1 MMKGNKMVFSHKYLL
16 QITRDIFK
24 ACGAP
29 SSEAEIV
36 AEHLVTSSLMGL
48 DSHGIIRIP
57 QYVNAVKEGIIRP
70 GAAITILEE
79 TSTTAIVDAGY
90 NFGQVG
96 GMRAIKIA
104 IEKARENSVSSVI
117 VRRCNHAGRLG
128 AYPYLATE
136 EGFISMAMCSSIGGG
151 HFVSPWGGREG
162 RLATN
167 PIAFAAPTK
176 GNPLLIDISTSVT
189 SEGKIRVKR
198 EQNELMPEE
207 WILNASGNP
216 STNPKDFY
224 GPPKGVILP
233 LGGKQGYKGYAFSLM
248 VEILAGI
255 LLGDGYTP
263 KDIKEPINGLWL
275 MVLDISAYMNIK
287 QFRHRIDGL
296 IKYLKSSSPANGF
309 SEVTVPGELD
319 FGKMKER
326 KVKGIPVEDRIWRQI
341 EGLAKELGVKI
352 EAKEKTE

>member
-1 MMKGNKMVFSHKYLL
+1 MVFSHKYLFRL
-16 QITRDIFK
+16 ARDIFK
-24 ACGAP
+24 ACGTP
-29 SSEAEIV
+29 GSEAEIV

-48 DSHGIIRIP
+48 DSHGIMRIP
-57 QYVNAVKEGIIRP
+57 QYVNAIKEGTIRP

-96 GMRAIKIA
+96 GMRAIEIS
-104 IEKARENSVSSVI
+104 IEKAKKNSVSSVI
-117 VRRCNHAGRLG
+117 VRHSNHAGRLG
-128 AYPYLATE
+128 AYPEVAVKQ
-136 EGFISMAMCSSIGGG
+136 GFISMAMCSSIGGG

-176 GNPLLIDISTSVT
+176 GNPILIDISTSVA

-198 EQNELMPEE
+198 EQNELLPEE
-207 WILNASGNP
+207 WILDASGNP

-224 GPPKGVILP
+224 GPSKGVILP

-275 MVLDISAYMNIK
+275 LVLDISAYMSPE
-287 QFRHRIDGL
+287 QFKHQIDGL
-296 IKYLKSSSPANGF
+296 IKYLKSSPPADGF
-309 SEVTVPGELD
+309 SKVTVPGELD

-326 KVKGIPVEDRIWRQI
+326 RAKGIPMGDKVWKNIKE
-341 EGLAKELGVKI
+341 LAKELGVKLKSKG
-352 EAKEKTE
+352 EN

>member
-1 MMKGNKMVFSHKYLL
+1 MVFSHNYLSR
-16 QITRDIFK
+16 IARDIFK
-24 ACGAP
+24 ACGTP
-29 SSEAEIV
+29 GSEAEIV

-57 QYVNAVKEGIIRP
+57 QYVNAIKEGTIRP
-70 GAAITILEE
+70 GAKVTILKE

-96 GMRAIKIA
+96 GTRGIEVA
-104 IEKARENSVSSVI
+104 IEKAKKNSVSSVI
-117 VRRCNHAGRLG
+117 VRRSNHAGRLG
-128 AYPYLATE
+128 AYPQLAAE

-151 HFVSPWGGREG
+151 HFVSPWGGKEG

-167 PIAFAAPTK
+167 PIAFVAPTK
-176 GNPLLIDISTSVT
+176 GNPIIVDVSTSVA
-189 SEGKIRVKR
+189 SEGKIRVKQQ
-198 EQNELMPEE
+198 QNELLSEE
-207 WILNASGNP
+207 WILDADGNP

-224 GPPKGVILP
+224 GQPRGVILP

-248 VEILAGI
+248 VEIMAGI

-275 MVLDISAYMNIK
+275 MVLDISAYMSIK
-287 QFRHRIDGL
+287 QFKHQIDGL
-296 IKYLKSSSPANGF
+296 IKYLKSSSPVDDF
-309 SEVTVPGELD
+309 SGVTVPGELD
-319 FGKMKER
+319 FGKMEER
-326 KVKGIPVEDRIWRQI
+326 KRKGIPVENSIWKNI
-341 EGLAKELGVKI
+341 KELAKKLDVKI